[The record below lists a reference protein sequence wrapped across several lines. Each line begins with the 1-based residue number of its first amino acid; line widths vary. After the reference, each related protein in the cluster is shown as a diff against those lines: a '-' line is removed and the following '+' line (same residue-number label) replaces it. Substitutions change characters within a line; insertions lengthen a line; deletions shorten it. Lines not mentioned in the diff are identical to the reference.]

1 MTLADM
7 RQAYG
12 IPATKGMAVRVVHPR
27 HPQPLCAVIVGTYRD
42 SLKVMEWGPIPRGRV
57 SQLLHWNPCFVQY
70 LDDHGAILWDGC
82 TPNFPP
88 GYHPDM
94 AAHPTPPPGMGLVG
108 PMTGGDGFIMWVLTQ
123 RPGQDAGSPSHL
135 GEITYYPDDEP
146 NPWKSYTWPTH
157 EKSPGLP
164 TAAEAVA
171 WLLRGLATRSDWQ
184 TRFPEFDGPPCP
196 DCITC
201 PGIDVSRRLHS
212 PPASLKWHPP
222 CQRCFGT
229 GRLSPWVAKG
239 WADVHRATW
248 KAKRGKQKNP
258 IATPFTQLF
267 LGDVSPTP

>member
-1 MTLADM
+1 
-7 RQAYG
+7 
-12 IPATKGMAVRVVHPR
+12 
-27 HPQPLCAVIVGTYRD
+27 
-42 SLKVMEWGPIPRGRV
+42 
-57 SQLLHWNPCFVQY
+57 
-70 LDDHGAILWDGC
+70 
-82 TPNFPP
+82 
-88 GYHPDM
+88 
-94 AAHPTPPPGMGLVG
+94 
-108 PMTGGDGFIMWVLTQ
+108 MTGGDGFIMWVLTQ

-222 CQRCFGT
+222 WPEVLWDGAAVAMGGEGLGGT
-229 GRLSPWVAKG
+229 STS
-239 WADVHRATW
+239 ATW
-248 KAKRGKQKNP
+248 KAKRGIAKNP